1 MSDRFLRVFV
11 TLATVLTSSQT
22 YASSCQDDDLQ
33 SKSNDGS
40 YLFMLSGDVYEVL
53 AGDVIDSSLWLP
65 PSDVVICSR
74 IVLYRGAKYTIYDI
88 INKDENEK
96 VSAIKRR

>member
-1 MSDRFLRVFV
+1 MADRILRIVV
-11 TLATVLTSSQT
+11 TLVALLASSPT
-22 YASSCQDDDLQ
+22 YASSCEDDDLQ

-40 YLFMLSGDVYEVL
+40 YLFMLSGAVYEVL

-65 PSDVVICSR
+65 PSEVVICSR
-74 IVLYRGAKYTIYDI
+74 VVSYRGDKYTIYDI
-88 INKDENEK
+88 VNKDENEK